1 MQRKHQHLIVRSLTN
16 GEMESV
22 IQLRMFDQ
30 RNLFVVL
37 TGGEHFFI
45 TAGYHNKISL
55 GSQRCRKPC
64 RFTLQQ
70 CANVEQIVQ
79 RSRLRAEQMN

>member
-37 TGGEHFFI
+37 TGGEHF
-45 TAGYHNKISL
+45 S
-55 GSQRCRKPC
+55 
-64 RFTLQQ
+64 
-70 CANVEQIVQ
+70 
-79 RSRLRAEQMN
+79 